1 MDHAQVLDDVVAWAR
16 DDDNIRLV
24 VLTGSVARGEGVDE
38 LSDLDVELYVRDPDE
53 LLANRSWY
61 RRFGDVLAVE
71 ELENPGWNPTR
82 LVYYVDGKIDFMI
95 GGLTVLDASVSYDRA
110 YRVLL
115 DKDGVSDRLGADT
128 TLARPPTD
136 EEFRRCVHWFTAAAL
151 MEAKAIVRDEPWMAK
166 IRDAEV
172 KETLLQMIEWD
183 HHARYGW
190 SFDTWHVGM
199 HLRRWM
205 DADVQDDLERCWA
218 GFSLDDSRAALLASI
233 DLFDRLCRRTADA
246 LGLETFDRER
256 VGPEVKRILTHRR
269 PRDERERSP

>member
-1 MDHAQVLDDVVAWAR
+1 MDHAKVLADVVGWAR
-16 DDDNIRLV
+16 KDENVRLV
-24 VLTGSVARGEGVDE
+24 VLTGSVAHGQGVDE

-53 LLANRSWY
+53 LLTDRMWY

-95 GGLTVLDASVSYDRA
+95 SGLAVLDAGVSYDRA

-115 DKDGVSDRLGADT
+115 DKDCLSNRLADDT
-128 TLARPPTD
+128 TVAPPPTA
-136 EEFRRCVHWFTAAAL
+136 EEFRRCVDWFTAAAL
-151 MEAKAIVRDEPWMAK
+151 MEAKAIVRDEPWMVK

-183 HHARYGW
+183 HRARYGW
-190 SFDTWHVGM
+190 GFDTWHVGI

-205 DADVQDDLERCWA
+205 DPDVQDALERCWA
-218 GFSLDDSRAALLASI
+218 GFSLAEGRIALLASI
-233 DLFDRLCRRTADA
+233 ELFNRLCRRTADA
-246 LGLETFDRER
+246 LGYEAFDRNRIEA
-256 VGPEVKRILTHRR
+256 EVQRILRR
-269 PRDERERSP
+269 RFRDAHDGA